1 MPRPNI
7 QLIAFL
13 LAALLAVAATA
24 GRVRAEPAA
33 QGHGLKERVLRMSEY
48 FDTMLPGVLE
58 EHNLTLHFTPKY
70 SDFRDNEYIRYP
82 LELRYGASER
92 LELSAGVTPFS
103 PNPLNS
109 GFDHRWGPGEG
120 KLGGRYDLD
129 GLLPFFDDTTIGLE
143 TRVPLGRPPIELNDH
158 YTHVKPFVSTARR
171 LRSWPD
177 ATFYTNLSYDRSV
190 KLTRRDPA
198 PVGVMRR
205 NIIELAPGLLYKPG
219 EVGYFG
225 EYHWRHITEA
235 TEWHCGH
242 EVRLGTVWDIPRWR
256 SEKWNLPGKWQLELA
271 YKFSDEEGRGK
282 SQGVSARVNWRTS
295 LREMLTHNSA
305 KK

>member
-1 MPRPNI
+1 MPRQNAH
-7 QLIAFL
+7 LIGFL
-13 LAALLAVAATA
+13 LAALLAFAAMS
-24 GRVRAEPAA
+24 GRGRAESAEPRR
-33 QGHGLKERVLRMSEY
+33 GLQERVLRMSEY
-48 FDTMLPGVLE
+48 FDTTLPGVLE

-82 LELRYGASER
+82 FELRYGASER
-92 LELSAGVTPFS
+92 VELSAGLTPFS
-103 PNPLNS
+103 PNPFNS
-109 GFDHRWGPGEG
+109 GYDHRWGPGEG
-120 KLGGRYDLD
+120 KLGVRYDLD
-129 GLLPFFDDTTIGLE
+129 GMMPFFDDTTIGLQ

-171 LRSWPD
+171 LRSWTD

-190 KLTRRDPA
+190 KLTPRDPA
-198 PVGVMRR
+198 PLGVVRR
-205 NIIELAPGLLYKPG
+205 NLIELAPGLLYKPG

-225 EYHWRHITEA
+225 EYHWRHISEVA
-235 TEWHCGH
+235 EWHCAH
-242 EVRLGTVWDIPRWR
+242 EVQLGTIWDIPRWR

-271 YKFSDEEGRGK
+271 YKFSNEEGRGR

-295 LREMLTHNSA
+295 LREVLTHNSA